1 MLDLSGIFIPITTP
15 FQNGELALEKL
26 IQNIDKW
33 NATGVNGYVAL
44 GSTGECTSLS
54 ITEKLSVLET
64 VMAQKKDGMTLI
76 AGIGYEA
83 IPETQLLIKKYAEIG
98 VDAILISTPFY
109 FRKKTISKGYI
120 DYYLQ
125 VADNSSLPIILYNVP
140 VYTDV
145 KLSPE
150 IIARVAQHPNIIGLK
165 NSLSD
170 YNHFISIFDRVDQD
184 FQVLTGNASIL
195 LETFRLGAR
204 GGILAAATVS
214 PDLCVQLYQEF
225 IGQGRTSK
233 LDKLQSRIK
242 EINELVI
249 IKYGVPG
256 IKYVLDKND
265 YFGGDPRL
273 PLLPLH
279 EDDKFKLNFIL
290 R

>member
-1 MLDLSGIFIPITTP
+1 
-15 FQNGELALEKL
+15 
-26 IQNIDKW
+26 
-33 NATGVNGYVAL
+33 
-44 GSTGECTSLS
+44 
-54 ITEKLSVLET
+54 
-64 VMAQKKDGMTLI
+64 
-76 AGIGYEA
+76 
-83 IPETQLLIKKYAEIG
+83 
-98 VDAILISTPFY
+98 
-109 FRKKTISKGYI
+109 
-120 DYYLQ
+120 LQ
-125 VADNSSLPIILYNVP
+125 VAENSSLPLILYNVP

-150 IIARVAQHPNIIGLK
+150 IIARIAQHPNIIGLK

-170 YNHFISIFDRVDQD
+170 YNHFISVFDRVDQD

-195 LETFRLGAR
+195 LETFRLGSR
-204 GGILAAATVS
+204 GGILAAAAVS